1 MPGGYRTTDLY
12 SRVGW
17 SLRDSRTDDGS
28 RLTVRVAVTGAS
40 GFIGRHVV
48 RELVH
53 RGAEVIAISRHP
65 DPPISST
72 VTPLVADIGSTGTNP
87 FVRMGRPDALLHL
100 AWGGL
105 PNYGSSDHLNKEL
118 PRHTAFLDACID
130 AGLTRLIVTG
140 TCLEYGL
147 QSGELSEATAALPTT
162 SYGEAKHRLH
172 QHLQELQATHDF
184 GLSWL
189 RLFYVYGPGQ
199 AATSLYPQLRAA
211 VAAGKSSFDMS
222 IGDQVRDFL
231 PIETA
236 AARIVAVILNY
247 ANAGTINICSGQPR
261 TVADTVRDWLQTWHT
276 DITLNLG
283 VYSYPDYEPFAF
295 WGSTLRLN
303 SLLRSI

>member
-1 MPGGYRTTDLY
+1 M
-12 SRVGW
+12 
-17 SLRDSRTDDGS
+17 
-28 RLTVRVAVTGAS
+28 RVAVTGAS

-48 RELVH
+48 RELVR

-65 DPPISST
+65 DPPISPT
-72 VTPLVADIGSTGTNP
+72 VTPLVMDIGNASTNP

-105 PNYGSSDHLNKEL
+105 PNYRSSDHLNKEF
-118 PRHTAFLDACID
+118 PRHKAFLDTCID
-130 AGLTRLIVTG
+130 SGLTQLTAVG

-147 QSGELSEATAALPTT
+147 QSGELSEATAALPATV
-162 SYGEAKHRLH
+162 YGEAKQRLH
-172 QHLQELQATHDF
+172 RHLQEQQATHNF

-199 AATSLYPQLRAA
+199 AATSLYPQLCAA

-222 IGDQVRDFL
+222 AGDQVRDFL

-236 AARIVAVILNY
+236 AAHIVAVTLHH
-247 ANAGTINICSGQPR
+247 ANAGTINICSGRPA
-261 TVADTVRDWLQTWHT
+261 TVADTVRDWLQTCRT